1 MTAGGFPKCC
11 TVVTVCRAGRRS
23 TLRLLFDGDNSKCRC
38 LVRVYLPRPI
48 VDTYVRL
55 VSEIG
60 LGSLSQTN
68 AGSASGGRRL
78 GKPDLAVMA

>member
-11 TVVTVCRAGRRS
+11 TVVTACRAGRRS
-23 TLRLLFDGDNSKCRC
+23 TLRLCFDGDNSKCRC